1 MYYHLSV
8 DGTLTVLT
16 PKIPECA
23 VSIYEN
29 VDTKRVCFADTIEG
43 CLSALQDGPKDYY
56 VYIPMMNLDDKN
68 IYHPTVEDVRDA
80 KYTGEIW
87 VLDEVKVK
95 CIGMIRCE
103 NYDWTK
109 DHITIKGKTTF
120 FHYPYKWIKENK

>member
-68 IYHPTVEDVRDA
+68 IYHPTVEDVRDLTNEYVSESKGIHA
-80 KYTGEIW
+80 KGYNECRA
-87 VLDEVKVK
+87 LL
-95 CIGMIRCE
+95 
-103 NYDWTK
+103 N
-109 DHITIKGKTTF
+109 
-120 FHYPYKWIKENK
+120 KE